1 LGFGFA
7 PLYTTDKMSK
17 VCDGIW
23 FGEKKVIK
31 GKLPVTNRQSP
42 VASRQKQPQSA
53 FRINNEFRVVIEH
66 QNFDCM
72 DIV

>member
-42 VASRQKQPQSA
+42 VTSRQSPKTATVSVQGQ
-53 FRINNEFRVVIEH
+53 
-66 QNFDCM
+66 
-72 DIV
+72 